1 MAQHNKGLGCSY
13 FFTQVQVG
21 LNSFSIDEFNNLVIN
36 NVNCILYL
44 TGLLFFLF
52 LNDVKKKHTSLFEL
66 LQATADCSYAIMT
79 LI

>member
-1 MAQHNKGLGCSY
+1 MNDSLQLSQMLHCSSCCRGVAQRNKGLGCSY

-44 TGLLFFLF
+44 NGLLF
-52 LNDVKKKHTSLFEL
+52 LNDVKKKTH
-66 LQATADCSYAIMT
+66 I
-79 LI
+79 IV

>member
-44 TGLLFFLF
+44 NGLLF

-66 LQATADCSYAIMT
+66 LQATADCLHAITT